1 MKDYLKKDFA
11 KILKQNAL
19 SGHRMMKAT
28 DSTCVRVY
36 DRNIEELPVTV
47 ELYGK
52 YARIVDFSD
61 DGLEDE
67 DEIKDIA
74 SRYLYVESGNIIYRH
89 CKKREGRE
97 QHEKGEESLRTVV
110 RESGHEFEVELLKYN
125 DTGLFLDHAET
136 RRLVEAS
143 TMNRSVLNLF
153 SYTGSFSVYAAAGGA
168 EEVTSVDLSNVYTQ
182 WAKENLERNGYLDED
197 KYPCICQDANTF
209 LKERFEK
216 GMKWDLVIFD
226 PPSFSNSN
234 KAVTFDVKKD
244 YKAYLL
250 VINALLKD
258 SGRVIFSENLSSFD
272 FDKKDLRR
280 FYKIDEITEDV
291 KAIGFTRRS
300 TMRCYLLEKIYDS
313 KEFIMKRIDDDFS
326 LERLSFGSGKE
337 KRTTN
342 GSYGRKEGQRRDG
355 WKDRRPREERREW
368 RERDERPRFNSDR
381 PGHSRFEKRDSFDKR
396 DERRSYDR
404 SYRDERPRRDRDD
417 WRERRPR
424 YEDER
429 RRFDGTDEKYP
440 RRRFHDDDLPDYRN
454 RRPFRERRDDDEY
467 PRERRPF
474 RERRFDSD
482 RPRRERSGMKPY
494 RGREEREDYRSEGK
508 REFGERK
515 THRKPPVPYGMDDFR
530 SSKKK
535 D

>member
-168 EEVTSVDLSNVYTQ
+168 EKVTSVDLSNVYTQ
-182 WAKENLERNGYLDED
+182 WAKENLERNGFLDEG
-197 KYPCICQDANTF
+197 KYPCICQDANAF
-209 LKERFEK
+209 LKESFEK

-234 KAVTFDVKKD
+234 KAETFDVKKD

-258 SGRVIFSENLSSFD
+258 SGRVIFSENLSSFE

-300 TMRCYLLEKIYDS
+300 TMRCYLLEKIYGLLFRNTLD
-313 KEFIMKRIDDDFS
+313 
-326 LERLSFGSGKE
+326 
-337 KRTTN
+337 
-342 GSYGRKEGQRRDG
+342 
-355 WKDRRPREERREW
+355 
-368 RERDERPRFNSDR
+368 RERPESILAYFKSCF
-381 PGHSRFEKRDSFDKR
+381 S
-396 DERRSYDR
+396 
-404 SYRDERPRRDRDD
+404 
-417 WRERRPR
+417 
-424 YEDER
+424 
-429 RRFDGTDEKYP
+429 
-440 RRRFHDDDLPDYRN
+440 
-454 RRPFRERRDDDEY
+454 
-467 PRERRPF
+467 
-474 RERRFDSD
+474 
-482 RPRRERSGMKPY
+482 
-494 RGREEREDYRSEGK
+494 
-508 REFGERK
+508 
-515 THRKPPVPYGMDDFR
+515 
-530 SSKKK
+530 
-535 D
+535 